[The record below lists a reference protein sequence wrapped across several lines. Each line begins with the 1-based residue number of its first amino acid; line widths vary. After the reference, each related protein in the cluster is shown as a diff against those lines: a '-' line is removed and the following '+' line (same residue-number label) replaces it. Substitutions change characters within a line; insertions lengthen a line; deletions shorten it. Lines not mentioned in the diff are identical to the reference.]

1 MLELFY
7 FFLHK
12 LIMSKGTDSGR
23 ELGNGGK
30 REWARQSAL
39 KQTQDILTGPLT
51 GARGAGR
58 AAGRAVVG
66 AVANTKVGFSLCL
79 DILSLA
85 SSSTCVQHCLNV
97 ALLNCVSLFHFFF

>member
-30 REWARQSAL
+30 REWARQSARAAL
-39 KQTQDILTGPLT
+39 KQTQDIPTGLLT

-85 SSSTCVQHCLNV
+85 SSSTCVQHCLM
-97 ALLNCVSLFHFFF
+97 

>member
-23 ELGNGGK
+23 ELGDGGK
-30 REWARQSAL
+30 REWARQSARAAL
-39 KQTQDILTGPLT
+39 KQTQDIPTCLLT

-58 AAGRAVVG
+58 AAGRALVG
-66 AVANTKVGFSLCL
+66 SMATTKVGFSL
-79 DILSLA
+79 S
-85 SSSTCVQHCLNV
+85 
-97 ALLNCVSLFHFFF
+97 